1 MDLLILEYVLKT
13 SFLTVLCDD
22 ILVSRVQTYTDKPRR
37 KRYTNCL
44 LASER
49 ALNKKDAAD
58 TLSVLVVE
66 NATCIKENPKPQKS

>member
-37 KRYTNCL
+37 KKHTNCP
-44 LASER
+44 LASEQ
-49 ALNKKDAAD
+49 ALQKDAAD
-58 TLSVLVVE
+58 MLSVLVVE
-66 NATCIKENPKPQKS
+66 NANPGPNPKSQKN

>member
-37 KRYTNCL
+37 KKHTNCL
-44 LASER
+44 LASAR
-49 ALNKKDAAD
+49 ALKKDAAD
-58 TLSVLVVE
+58 MLNVLVVE
-66 NATCIKENPKPQKS
+66 NATCIKKNPKPQKN